1 MNKPEPL
8 DKELYDEI
16 KREIYAKYP
25 KHSIYRS
32 MMIIKRYL
40 DAGGEYANKK
50 PNKSSTKKW
59 LNERWLSANDWY
71 HDKNKVKCGNSDTQ
85 KKYNEY
91 PLCYKQSRL
100 MKMTDS
106 ELRLLIGEKNK
117 LGKRH
122 LQTKELVGK
131 GNKFLPIPDIVDLK
145 NVKKMAKSAGYDPKR
160 IYPPTKEG
168 KKLSYLDDDGKLINF
183 GHSSYES
190 YDRHKDE
197 LRRERYLARA
207 TNMRGKWRNDPY
219 SANNLSIN
227 LLWSPFVRL

>member
-8 DKELYDEI
+8 DKDLYNQI
-16 KREIYAKYP
+16 KQEIYGKYP

-32 MMIIKRYL
+32 MMLVKRYL

-50 PNKSSTKKW
+50 PSKSSTKKW

-71 HDKNKVKCGNSDTQ
+71 HDKKKVKCGNSDTQ

-100 MKMTDS
+100 MKMTDN

-131 GNKFLPIPDIVDLK
+131 GIVYQIPEIVDLK
-145 NVKKMAKSAGYDPKR
+145 NVKKMARASGYDPKR
-160 IYPPTKEG
+160 IMAPTK
-168 KKLSYLDDDGKLINF
+168 KNAKLSYLTPDGRRINF

-190 YDRHKDE
+190 YDRHRDE
-197 LRRERYLARA
+197 LRRKLYLARA
-207 TNMRGKWRNDPY
+207 TNMRGKWRDDPY

-227 LLWSPFVRL
+227 LLWSPLVKL